1 MTWVRFRRWLYFP
14 LLAVFF
20 GGAFLLA
27 AYLYRPTPAGVAA
40 IGALIAALLIPG
52 ILGRLVLRDLLA
64 SRAHHGRAHYM
75 EALGAARRFL
85 DLLKRRPWIRHAIWT
100 QFGVYSLSVEAMALN
115 NAGAA
120 LLEMVRFDEA
130 RGQFM
135 RARDIDPNYSIA
147 AFNLAVIAKLL
158 GDRELSEELAREAAK
173 LGYANGDLDAIL
185 NGIGQ
190 TYARLATRR

>member
-14 LLAVFF
+14 LLAIFF

-27 AYLYRPTPAGVAA
+27 AYLYRPTPGGVAA
-40 IGALIAALLIPG
+40 VGALIAALLIPG
-52 ILGRLVLRDLLA
+52 IVGRLLLGDLLA
-64 SRAHHGRAHYM
+64 SRAHHARAHYM

-85 DLLKRRPWIRHAIWT
+85 DELKRRPWIRHAIWT
-100 QFGVYSLSVEAMALN
+100 QFGVYTLSVEAMALN

-120 LLEMVRFDEA
+120 LLEMLRFDEA
-130 RGQFM
+130 RGQFL
-135 RARDIDPNYSIA
+135 RARDIDPNYPIPV
-147 AFNLAVIAKLL
+147 FNLAVIAKLI
-158 GDRELSEELAREAAK
+158 GDPQESESLAREAAR
-173 LGYANGDLDAIL
+173 LGFAHGDLDAIL